1 MEHGQEDM
9 DKCGIVLE
17 YKVSRHCTYIT
28 YTFNAYAAGTCG
40 E

>member
-17 YKVSRHCTYIT
+17 YKVSCHCTYIT
-28 YTFNAYAAGTCG
+28 YIQCIRSRHMR
-40 E
+40 